1 MRKCWPVYRRTPA
14 IKRRCARSRLQNQAA
29 DSFTEAD
36 TDDALAAKYTEWR
49 VKHSAY
55 TDAIWQISD
64 HAARAEFVML
74 AVAAILWLLFT
85 RRSLLD

>member
-1 MRKCWPVYRRTPA
+1 MLACLQADSRYQKALRTFA
-14 IKRRCARSRLQNQAA
+14 AAEQAA